1 VYGLSKASIFGEVSI
16 DFADYAEATKISLVS
31 LPIKNSHSD
40 ALLHVSVWSI
50 QFSVFFFFTTLISI
64 FLICFFM
71 DRYQSRDYMKILI
84 GA

>member
-40 ALLHVSVWSI
+40 AVLHVSVGSI
-50 QFSVFFFFTTLISI
+50 QFSVFFS
-64 FLICFFM
+64 
-71 DRYQSRDYMKILI
+71 SRH
-84 GA
+84 

>member
-40 ALLHVSVWSI
+40 AVLYVGVWSI
-50 QFSVFFFFTTLISI
+50 QFSVFSFFTTLISI

-71 DRYQSRDYMKILI
+71 DRY
-84 GA
+84 